1 MDGSLSKA
9 FEALFFPVSLAVIG
23 SVREGKIANQILTQL
38 HRGGFEGSLWAVN
51 PKGEVPKGLDEVRA
65 VSSISEIPGSVDLA
79 LVCAPA
85 AAAAEVLEEAGEK
98 GIPVSVIIS
107 SGFGEIGH
115 HREEQELREIARR
128 YGMRL
133 IGPNCAGIMN
143 PHHRLFASIEVRAFP
158 GSIAFVTQSGA
169 VGGAVLAMAEERGIG
184 FSRFLSYGNRVDL
197 GEEEILAYLESD
209 PTTKVIAL
217 YVESLQDGRSF
228 MEAALRLSRKKP
240 LVLIKAGRS
249 EAGNRAASSHTG
261 SFTGSDEV
269 FQAMVCQ
276 TNTIRVAGIEEMLDL
291 CQGFALLPEV
301 KRKRIAVVTNSGGPG
316 ILTTD
321 RAELLGLDIPRPS
334 EEIRQKLYEFLPG
347 HSSVSNPIDLTVEGT
362 EEGYRRSLETLLGSD
377 EYDAAVTI
385 NVATPFLDSTGL
397 ARGIADAAAATGKAV
412 TAAFMAGR
420 IVETGEAELKRRG
433 IPIFPTGE
441 RAAAVL
447 AAMAEYYRRRDL
459 PDTSFESPGRQGQA
473 PLSSAGMETLKS
485 PILMHEAFELLGRQG
500 FSLPRY
506 RFVPAGTPP
515 SIHLDDLTFPLA
527 MKVVSPLIAHKSD
540 VGGVAL
546 NIKSIEE
553 LDRAFTDMEDRL
565 MDRAFRGVII
575 HEMIPQGAEI
585 ILGIKRDPTFGP
597 VVVVGAGGI
606 YTELLRDVSLR
617 IAPVDAAEAEK
628 QLRELKTFKLLDG
641 FRGAPKLAVTALARQ
656 VELLSLLALGHPEIV
671 EMDLN
676 PLFVLEND
684 AVVGDVHI
692 VIDESRDEGEAP
704 NAAAQKGGSEKDEI
718 DGNQG

>member
-1 MDGSLSKA
+1 MEGNLSAA
-9 FEALFFPVSLAVIG
+9 FKALFSPESLAVVG
-23 SVREGKIANQILTQL
+23 SVKAGKIAHQILTQL
-38 HRGGFEGSLWAVN
+38 SRGGFEGSLWAVN
-51 PKGEVPKGLDEVRA
+51 PKGEAPEELSGVQPVR
-65 VSSISEIPGSVDLA
+65 SIADIPEAVDLA
-79 LVCAPA
+79 VVCAPA
-85 AAAAEVLEEAGEK
+85 AAVADVLEEAGSR
-98 GIPVSVIIS
+98 GIPVSVIIT

-115 HREEQELREIARR
+115 RREEQELFEIARR
-128 YGMRL
+128 HGMRL

-143 PHHRLFASIEVRAFP
+143 PHYRLFASIEVRALP

-169 VGGAVLAMAEERGIG
+169 VGGAVLAMAEDRGIG

-197 GEEEILAYLESD
+197 GEEEILGYLESD
-209 PTTKVIAL
+209 PATKVIAL

-228 MEAALRLSRKKP
+228 MEAARRVSRSKP

-249 EAGNRAASSHTG
+249 KAGNRAASSHTG

-269 FQAMVCQ
+269 FQAMVRQ

-291 CQGFALLPEV
+291 CQGFALLPELRG
-301 KRKRIAVVTNSGGPG
+301 KKIAVVTNSGGPG

-321 RAELLGLDIPRPS
+321 RAEHLGLELPRPS
-334 EEIRQKLYEFLPG
+334 EELRNRLYEFLPG

-362 EEGYRRSLETLLGSD
+362 EEGYRRSLEVLLSSD

-397 ARGIADAAAATGKAV
+397 ARGIADAAATTGKAI

-420 IVETGEAELKRRG
+420 IVETGEAELRKRG

-447 AAMAEYYRRRDL
+447 AAMSEYYRHRDL
-459 PDTSFESPGRQGQA
+459 PESPRTGGKSVVRPPKP
-473 PLSSAGMETLKS
+473 PLVS
-485 PILMHEAFELLGRQG
+485 PVLMSGALDLLGNYG

-515 SIHLDDLTFPLA
+515 SIEIEGLNYPLA
-527 MKVVSPLIAHKSD
+527 MKVVSPSIAHKSD
-540 VGGVAL
+540 VGGVVL
-546 NIKSIEE
+546 NINCIDE
-553 LDRAFTDMEDRL
+553 LEGAFTLMEQKLADR
-565 MDRAFRGVII
+565 DFRGVII

-617 IAPVDAAEAEK
+617 IAPVSAAEAEQ
-628 QLRELKTFKLLDG
+628 QLRDLKTFKLLDG
-641 FRGAPKLAVTALARQ
+641 FRSAPKLAVEALARQ
-656 VELLSLLALGHPEIV
+656 VEFLSILVLEHPEIV

-676 PLFVLEND
+676 PLFVLEKE

-692 VIDESRDEGEAP
+692 VVDEGVAGANE
-704 NAAAQKGGSEKDEI
+704 
-718 DGNQG
+718 